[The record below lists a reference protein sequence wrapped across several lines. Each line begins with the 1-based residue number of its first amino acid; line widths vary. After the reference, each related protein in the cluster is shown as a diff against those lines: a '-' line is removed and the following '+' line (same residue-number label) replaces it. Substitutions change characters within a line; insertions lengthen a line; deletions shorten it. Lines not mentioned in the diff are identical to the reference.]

1 MFDSALIFQ
10 IAQTIVWFILKEQT
24 VNLENFDQYPTL
36 IIIAQFLTV
45 VIQTLFLLASWLFVF
60 KYWQTAY
67 ELKFLFRLE

>member
-45 VIQTLFLLASWLFVF
+45 VI
-60 KYWQTAY
+60 
-67 ELKFLFRLE
+67 